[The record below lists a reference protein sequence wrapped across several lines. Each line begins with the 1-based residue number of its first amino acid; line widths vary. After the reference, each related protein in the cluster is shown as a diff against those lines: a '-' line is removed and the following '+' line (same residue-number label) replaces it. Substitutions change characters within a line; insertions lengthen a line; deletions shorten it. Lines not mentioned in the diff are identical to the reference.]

1 MKKTLIALSVLVAA
15 GSVNA
20 ATTVY
25 ENDGVKVGVHGEIA
39 IHYEQAEGTDKD
51 AAIIIDDADFGF
63 DAESAI
69 NEDMAVIA
77 SIDVKGGED
86 AADNETFTYD
96 DVWVGV
102 KTGAVTAKVGKQV
115 TLIDD
120 FGLSNDQAFGLKT
133 AEDLAEDAFTAKE
146 TEVVR
151 VNYDSGEMF
160 YGAFDVVLKSNGTD
174 EQTSAAAAAA
184 ADEDA
189 TQYDLM
195 AGVRF
200 GDADIALTYSDSNEI
215 AGDDTDGTFIGVKG
229 AYTLGDVVLSAV
241 YTNADVEDLDITS
254 YGANI
259 QYTMDKF
266 GFNFGMVNSDLN
278 DEAEAYA
285 VANGKAYNEDY
296 SEYYANV
303 TYAVAK
309 NATVFFEVQDS
320 DVEDMDMGY
329 AAGLKVKF

>member
-39 IHYEQAEGTDKD
+39 VHYEQAESTADVD
-51 AAIIIDDADFGF
+51 AAILLDDVDFGF
-63 DAESAI
+63 DVESAI

-86 AADNETFTYD
+86 ADETGTEDFGYD

-102 KTGAVTAKVGKQV
+102 KTGSVTAKVGKQV

-120 FGLSNDQAFGLKT
+120 FGLSNDQAFGLDT
-133 AEDLAEDAFTAKE
+133 AEDISGAFTAKE

-151 VNYDSGEMF
+151 VDYDSGEMF
-160 YGAFDVVLKSNGTD
+160 YGSVDAVLKSDGDDTTD
-174 EQTSAAAAAA
+174 
-184 ADEDA
+184 DEG

-200 GDADIALTYSDSNEI
+200 GDADVALTYSDSSDI
-215 AGDDTDGTFIGVKG
+215 AAVDYDGTFIGLKG

-241 YTNADVEDLDITS
+241 YANTDVEEYDITS

-266 GFNFGMVNSDLN
+266 GFNFGIVQNNMN
-278 DEAEAYA
+278 DDVEDDFGAE
-285 VANGKAYNEDY
+285 DH

-320 DVEDMDMGY
+320 DEEDMDMGY

>member
-25 ENDGVKVGVHGEIA
+25 ENDGYKVGVHGEIA
-39 IHYEQAEGTDKD
+39 IHYEQAEGTDED
-51 AAIIIDDADFGF
+51 AAILIDDADFGF
-63 DAESAI
+63 DVESAI

-86 AADNETFTYD
+86 AADAETFEFD

-115 TLIDD
+115 TIIDD
-120 FGLSNDQAFGLKT
+120 FGLSNDQAFGLNT
-133 AEDLAEDAFTAKE
+133 AEDLAFDAFTAKE

-160 YGAFDVVLKSNGTD
+160 YGAFDAVLKSDGDDTTD
-174 EQTSAAAAAA
+174 
-184 ADEDA
+184 DEG
-189 TQYDLM
+189 TQYDLN

-215 AGDDTDGTFIGVKG
+215 AGADIDGTFIGVKG

-241 YTNADVEDLDITS
+241 YTNADVEDYDITS

-266 GFNFGMVNSDLN
+266 GFNFGMVNTNLN

-285 VANGKAYNEDY
+285 VANGEAYNEDY